1 MTSTTTTSAAILSI
15 LTSIGGIT
23 GYARKGSIPSLAAG
37 LSVGV
42 LYLLSFLRLKD
53 EKPHGEELGLLASLV
68 LAGGAVPRV
77 IKTKGKPVPLAL
89 LSVAVYG
96 GLVYGLAVWEKRGF

>member
-1 MTSTTTTSAAILSI
+1 M
-15 LTSIGGIT
+15 
-23 GYARKGSIPSLAAG
+23 
-37 LSVGV
+37 
-42 LYLLSFLRLKD
+42 
-53 EKPHGEELGLLASLV
+53 

-96 GLVYGLAVWEKRGF
+96 GLIYGLAVWEKRGL